1 MCYDRGVPQAQS
13 RYCRVTPPGIS
24 QRDNW
29 AESQIK
35 TRAEAVATAVQ
46 IMSNSTSSTKLMI
59 PALGGLYESLAPLA
73 YPLIRFS
80 AGLFLMPHG
89 AQKLFG
95 WFGGGGIGGTAG
107 FFSILGLEPAVPL
120 VLLVGL
126 VEVVGGLAIAIGLWT
141 RLAAALAA
149 IDLLVAIYLVH
160 IANGF
165 FWDAGGY
172 EYPLMWAILMIA
184 IVIRGGQKLSV
195 DSVIGKEF

>member
-1 MCYDRGVPQAQS
+1 MG
-13 RYCRVTPPGIS
+13 
-24 QRDNW
+24 
-29 AESQIK
+29 
-35 TRAEAVATAVQ
+35 
-46 IMSNSTSSTKLMI
+46 
-59 PALGGLYESLAPLA
+59 
-73 YPLIRFS
+73 
-80 AGLFLMPHG
+80 H
-89 AQKLFG
+89 QKLFG
-95 WFGGGGIGGTAG
+95 CFGGGGIGGTAG
-107 FFSILGLEPAVPL
+107 FFSSLGLEPAVPL

-126 VEVVGGLAIAIGLWT
+126 VEFVGGLAIAIGLWT